1 MSDQRI
7 SPTEGTLLAEIRL
20 YYDLHRP
27 EIQPAPLLIA
37 LHGYGA
43 NKRQMMKEALA
54 MSPPEFAVA
63 SLQGVHQ
70 HLKEPKDP
78 GGPLRFGFGWLTNFH
93 PEEAVTL
100 HHRAILNL
108 INTCVAEAIATPE
121 SIFLLGFSQSCALNY
136 RFAFTYPDRLRGVIG
151 ICGGLP
157 GDWETSEIYKPTHA
171 AVLHIAGTQ
180 DQYYPPER
188 VGDYKDRLQTR
199 ANVVEFRSYNAGH
212 EIVSG
217 MREDV
222 CAWLKSRTALP
233 SK

>member
-20 YYDLHRP
+20 YYDLHRS

-100 HHRAILNL
+100 HHRAILNRSEEHTSQLQSRLHLAYPLLLL
-108 INTCVAEAIATPE
+108 I
-121 SIFLLGFSQSCALNY
+121 
-136 RFAFTYPDRLRGVIG
+136 
-151 ICGGLP
+151 
-157 GDWETSEIYKPTHA
+157 
-171 AVLHIAGTQ
+171 
-180 DQYYPPER
+180 
-188 VGDYKDRLQTR
+188 
-199 ANVVEFRSYNAGH
+199 
-212 EIVSG
+212 
-217 MREDV
+217 
-222 CAWLKSRTALP
+222 
-233 SK
+233 